1 MSDWESFTAQVDVSR
16 ETLDMLKRYA
26 GLLRQWNSKINL
38 VSPRTLDSLWSRHF
52 LDSAQLLACA
62 PSAGHWVDLGSG
74 GGFPGAVVAILSG
87 SNQRT
92 TLIESDRRKVAF
104 LRAVAR
110 ETVPFTVIS
119 DRIEEAV
126 PQNADVVSA
135 RALAPLPVLLDYVS
149 RHLSPSG
156 LAVLPKGRK
165 ADDELREALEH
176 WRFDCETY
184 PSKTDPDAVILTLGE
199 IKRV

>member
-87 SNQRT
+87 TNQRT
-92 TLIESDRRKVAF
+92 TLIESDQRKATF

-110 ETVPFTVIS
+110 KTVPFTVIS